1 MNTHPSEDNLS
12 LAFKKDTVEFVT
24 VAAAFCHFLENA
36 SHYERSVFID
46 KALKLAAL
54 LYLKALSLP
63 AGDRINET
71 DPETFVTEHEYNLLC
86 GNIAAVM
93 ADLDSYVDA
102 AHNGVFYEE
111 STTQFISEKLAD
123 VYQSVKN
130 FICVY
135 KLGFEP
141 TMHDALLIC
150 HDQFDEYWGA
160 TLVGVMRPLHDVRLV
175 DAETERNE
183 NTNQDSGLR
192 AWNADENFSESDLY
206 EGLDMGEDDNKG
218 F

>member
-63 AGDRINET
+63 AGDRINEA

-130 FICVY
+130 FICVIQVSGMRF
-135 KLGFEP
+135 LGAEIWI
-141 TMHDALLIC
+141 TA
-150 HDQFDEYWGA
+150 EY
-160 TLVGVMRPLHDVRLV
+160 MRTWFVSNCS
-175 DAETERNE
+175 AGNMMYT
-183 NTNQDSGLR
+183 
-192 AWNADENFSESDLY
+192 WESCIKRKSIL
-206 EGLDMGEDDNKG
+206 
-218 F
+218 

>member
-71 DPETFVTEHEYNLLC
+71 DPETFVTEHE
-86 GNIAAVM
+86 
-93 ADLDSYVDA
+93 A

-206 EGLDMGEDDNKG
+206 EGLDMGEDDNEG